1 MAVYRKLVLIL
12 ALALAAVV
20 SPIAGDGAAAAEP
33 ATEIRIAT
41 LAPNGSSWMKVF
53 NAWNRSIQKLTNNTL
68 KLRFYAGGSQGDER
82 DFVRKMR
89 AGQVDGA
96 SITTL
101 GLSQLVRPVLVLTVP
116 GVFTEYA
123 ELDKVR
129 DELSDQF
136 SEMFEKEGYTVLA
149 WGDVGKTRLFSTQ
162 QIERPSD
169 LKKMRPWAWKDDV
182 IFTELLKVVGAN
194 PVRLGMPEVYPG
206 LQTRM
211 IDTVPASALAA
222 LAMQWH
228 TRLKYVS
235 SRNSGIIVGATV
247 IRSDKLAALSEEHR
261 KVLLETSSRVED
273 ALKKSIRRD
282 DANAYATMLKRGMSV
297 IDTDAHQAEWEDVGR
312 QVRERL
318 AGRVYPKSL
327 LQAVMTAA
335 AR

>member
-1 MAVYRKLVLIL
+1 MKIAYSLLV
-12 ALALAAVV
+12 ALLFAAVAV
-20 SPIAGDGAAAAEP
+20 PGGGSQNAAADVP
-33 ATEIRIAT
+33 TEIRIAT

-53 NAWNRSIQKLTNNTL
+53 NAWNASVKKQTKGTL

-116 GVFTEYA
+116 GVFTEYE

-129 DELSDQF
+129 DALSERF
-136 SEMFEKEGYTVLA
+136 EAMFAKEGYKVLS
-149 WGDVGKTRLFSTQ
+149 WGDVGKTRLFSTERV
-162 QIERPSD
+162 ERPSQ
-169 LKKMRPWAWKDDV
+169 LKQRRPWAWKDDV
-182 IFTELLKVVGAN
+182 IFTEVLKVVGAN
-194 PVRLGMPEVYPG
+194 AVRLGMPEVYPG

-222 LAMQWH
+222 LSMQWF

-235 SRNSGIIVGATV
+235 KRNSGIIVGATV
-247 IRSDKLAALSEEHR
+247 IRQDKFDALSDEHQ
-261 KVLLETSSRVED
+261 KVILDTSARVEK
-273 ALKKSIRRD
+273 ALQKSIRRD
-282 DANAYATMLKRGMSV
+282 DANAYDSMLKRGLV
-297 IDTDAHQAEWEDVGR
+297 AVDTTPYDEEWKDVSR

-327 LQAVMTAA
+327 LEAVTEAA
-335 AR
+335 KN

>member
-1 MAVYRKLVLIL
+1 MHRRLLIL
-12 ALALAAVV
+12 VLALAAVV
-20 SPIAGDGAAAAEP
+20 SPMTGDGLASAEP
-33 ATEIRIAT
+33 VTEVRIAT

-53 NAWNRSIQKLTNNTL
+53 NAWNRSVQKLTKNTL

-129 DELSDQF
+129 DEMSGQF
-136 SEMFEKEGYTVLA
+136 SEMFEKEGYLVLA

-162 QIERPSD
+162 RIERPSD
-169 LKKMRPWAWKDDV
+169 MKKMRPWAWKDDV
-182 IFTELLKVVGAN
+182 IFTEFLKVVGAN

-235 SRNSGIIVGATV
+235 ARNSGIIVGATV
-247 IRSDKLAALSEEHR
+247 IRKDKLEALSEEHR
-261 KVLLETSSRVED
+261 KVLLDTSRRVED

-282 DANAYATMLKRGMSV
+282 DANAYETMVKRGMTV
-297 IDTDAHQAEWEDVGR
+297 IDGDSHQADWDDVSR

-327 LQAVMTAA
+327 LEAVTAA
-335 AR
+335 AK